1 MLLTC
6 RICRKHGVAFDGIK
20 GLCPECQQR
29 SDAAKPPQRR
39 GRNDKAALLVQSKV
53 SPGRVSLSGPLLVVL
68 AAAAVAI
75 VSETIRFFAERTRAH
90 QWALAAAHRG
100 FDQQALHSALQ
111 TINTTNM
118 LRFVAFMAVLYAYQ
132 RWVRAGHANAM
143 TRSDIGLGWLRAL
156 PGGRGVVLTYGA
168 WFLSVFAAL
177 YVSFVANSNLQ
188 TPGDYE
194 TAADIDAGYSLVRIV
209 LALLLSVFVVQL
221 TLGLNKLLATPQMTD
236 LTDRPVELQTSDE

>member
-1 MLLTC
+1 ML
-6 RICRKHGVAFDGIK
+6 G
-20 GLCPECQQR
+20 
-29 SDAAKPPQRR
+29 
-39 GRNDKAALLVQSKV
+39 
-53 SPGRVSLSGPLLVVL
+53 
-68 AAAAVAI
+68 AAVVAV
-75 VSETIRFFAERTRAH
+75 VSETVRFFAERTRAH

-100 FDQQALHSALQ
+100 VDQQVLHNALQ

-118 LRFVAFMAVLYAYQ
+118 LRFVAFVAVLYAYQ

-156 PGGRGVVLTYGA
+156 PGGRGVVWTYGA

-177 YVSFVANSNLQ
+177 YVSFVVNSDLH

-194 TAADIDAGYSLVRIV
+194 TAADVDAGYSLVRIV

-221 TLGLNKLLATPQMTD
+221 TLGLNKLLATPQTTD
-236 LTDRPVELQTSDE
+236 VIDRPLELQTTDEE